1 MEKWWKFYESD
12 DPVVEKSAP
21 ELADMSDLIEK
32 LRSLR
37 LQHGLAEE
45 WMQKE
50 IDISDVISL
59 EDLQSSP
66 ETEVSSTF

>member
-1 MEKWWKFYESD
+1 MEKWWKFYESG